1 MRIRKNFIA
10 ITGMFLFGL
19 FAAAQ
24 NSKMDAFITDLMN
37 KMTLEEKLG
46 QLNLSTA
53 GGFVT
58 GAAVSKNMEEKL
70 KAGAVG
76 GVLNSFSFQNMKALQ
91 EIAVKESPH
100 HIPLIFGMDV
110 IHGYRTIFPIPL
122 GLSCT
127 WDVELIKEA
136 ARIAASEATAAGICW
151 TYSPMVDIARD
162 PRWGRIAEGA
172 GEDPWWGARVAT
184 ALVEGYQGDDL
195 SRENT
200 MMACVKHFALYGAAE
215 AGRDY
220 NTVDMSR
227 ITMYN
232 FFLPPYKAAVDA
244 GAGSVMTS
252 FNVVDYIPATGNHW
266 LLTDLLRNQWGFKG
280 FVVTDYTAIN
290 EMVQHGMGDLKTVS
304 ALALKAGT
312 DMDMVGEGF
321 LTTLKQS
328 LEEGKV
334 TLEEIDRACRRIL
347 EAKYKLGLFDD
358 PFRYLKEERLKN
370 DILTQENVGSARKI
384 AARSLVL
391 LKNEHEVLPLKK
403 GGTIALIGPLADD
416 KANLLGTWTLFGDA
430 SKVVSIREGLQNAGG
445 NSLTVLYSKGT
456 EFTDDPLLLKNSRSP
471 FGPQGALPSVE
482 SIAATNASLLKEA
495 LAVAKKADVVVAV
508 LGEMAAWSGEAASR
522 ADIGLPAC
530 QKNLLK
536 ALKETGKPVVLVL
549 INGRPLVL
557 NDEAVLADA
566 ILEAWAPGMQGGNAI
581 ADVLFGNYNPS
592 GKLTTTFPQSVG
604 QIPLY
609 YNHLNTGRPADP
621 RNKFTSKYLDIA
633 NEPLFPFGYGL
644 SYTTFEYSD
653 ITLNKTNLKGE
664 ETLLAGV
671 TITNTGKI
679 AGEEVVQL
687 YLRDPV
693 ASISRPVKELK
704 NCRKIFLKPGEKQE
718 VVFRI
723 TPEDLKFYNSNLE
736 YDWEPGEFIIMIGGN
751 SRDVKE
757 AKCIWNK

>member
-1 MRIRKNFIA
+1 
-10 ITGMFLFGL
+10 
-19 FAAAQ
+19 
-24 NSKMDAFITDLMN
+24 
-37 KMTLEEKLG
+37 
-46 QLNLSTA
+46 
-53 GGFVT
+53 
-58 GAAVSKNMEEKL
+58 
-70 KAGAVG
+70 
-76 GVLNSFSFQNMKALQ
+76 
-91 EIAVKESPH
+91 
-100 HIPLIFGMDV
+100 
-110 IHGYRTIFPIPL
+110 
-122 GLSCT
+122 
-127 WDVELIKEA
+127 
-136 ARIAASEATAAGICW
+136 
-151 TYSPMVDIARD
+151 
-162 PRWGRIAEGA
+162 AEGA

-232 FFLPPYKAAVDA
+232 FYLPPYKAAVDA

-370 DILTQENVGSARKI
+370 DILTKENVGSARKI

-581 ADVLFGNYNPS
+581 ADVLFGDYNPS

-723 TPEDLKFYNSNLE
+723 TPDDLKFYNSNLE
-736 YDWEPGEFIIMIGGN
+736 YDWEPGEFIVMIGGN

>member
-232 FFLPPYKAAVDA
+232 FYLPPYKAAVDA

-581 ADVLFGNYNPS
+581 ADVLFGDYNPS

-723 TPEDLKFYNSNLE
+723 TPDDLKFYNSNLE
-736 YDWEPGEFIIMIGGN
+736 YDWEPGEFIVMIGGN

>member
-1 MRIRKNFIA
+1 
-10 ITGMFLFGL
+10 
-19 FAAAQ
+19 
-24 NSKMDAFITDLMN
+24 
-37 KMTLEEKLG
+37 
-46 QLNLSTA
+46 
-53 GGFVT
+53 
-58 GAAVSKNMEEKL
+58 
-70 KAGAVG
+70 
-76 GVLNSFSFQNMKALQ
+76 
-91 EIAVKESPH
+91 
-100 HIPLIFGMDV
+100 
-110 IHGYRTIFPIPL
+110 
-122 GLSCT
+122 
-127 WDVELIKEA
+127 
-136 ARIAASEATAAGICW
+136 
-151 TYSPMVDIARD
+151 
-162 PRWGRIAEGA
+162 
-172 GEDPWWGARVAT
+172 
-184 ALVEGYQGDDL
+184 
-195 SRENT
+195 
-200 MMACVKHFALYGAAE
+200 
-215 AGRDY
+215 
-220 NTVDMSR
+220 
-227 ITMYN
+227 
-232 FFLPPYKAAVDA
+232 LPPYKAAVDA

-334 TLEEIDRACRRIL
+334 TLEEIDHACRRIL

-358 PFRYLKEERLKN
+358 PFCYLKDERFKS
-370 DILTQENVGSARKI
+370 DILTQENIESARKI
-384 AARSLVL
+384 ASRSMVL
-391 LKNEHEVLPLKK
+391 LKNENAVLPLRKS
-403 GGTIALIGPLADD
+403 GTIALIGPLADD
-416 KANLLGTWTLFGDA
+416 KSNLLGTWTLFADA
-430 SKVVSIREGLQNAGG
+430 SKVVSIKEGLQNAGG
-445 NSLTVLYSKGT
+445 NSVHVIYSKGT
-456 EFTDDPLLLKNSRSP
+456 EFTDDPVLLKNSRSP
-471 FGPQGALPSVE
+471 FGPQGALPSAG

-495 LAVAKKADVVVAV
+495 LSIAKKADVIVAV

-557 NDEAVLADA
+557 NDEAVLTDA
-566 ILEAWAPGMQGGNAI
+566 ILEAWAPGIQGGNAI
-581 ADVLFGNYNPS
+581 ADVLFGDYNPS

>member
-1 MRIRKNFIA
+1 M
-10 ITGMFLFGL
+10 
-19 FAAAQ
+19 
-24 NSKMDAFITDLMN
+24 
-37 KMTLEEKLG
+37 
-46 QLNLSTA
+46 
-53 GGFVT
+53 
-58 GAAVSKNMEEKL
+58 
-70 KAGAVG
+70 
-76 GVLNSFSFQNMKALQ
+76 
-91 EIAVKESPH
+91 
-100 HIPLIFGMDV
+100 
-110 IHGYRTIFPIPL
+110 
-122 GLSCT
+122 
-127 WDVELIKEA
+127 
-136 ARIAASEATAAGICW
+136 
-151 TYSPMVDIARD
+151 
-162 PRWGRIAEGA
+162 
-172 GEDPWWGARVAT
+172 
-184 ALVEGYQGDDL
+184 
-195 SRENT
+195 
-200 MMACVKHFALYGAAE
+200 
-215 AGRDY
+215 
-220 NTVDMSR
+220 
-227 ITMYN
+227 
-232 FFLPPYKAAVDA
+232 
-244 GAGSVMTS
+244 
-252 FNVVDYIPATGNHW
+252 
-266 LLTDLLRNQWGFKG
+266 
-280 FVVTDYTAIN
+280 
-290 EMVQHGMGDLKTVS
+290 
-304 ALALKAGT
+304 
-312 DMDMVGEGF
+312 
-321 LTTLKQS
+321 
-328 LEEGKV
+328 
-334 TLEEIDRACRRIL
+334 EEIDHACRRIL

-370 DILTQENVGSARKI
+370 DILTKENVGSARKI

-581 ADVLFGNYNPS
+581 ADVLFGDYNPS

-723 TPEDLKFYNSNLE
+723 TPDDLKFYNSNLE
-736 YDWEPGEFIIMIGGN
+736 YDWEPGEFIVMIGGN

>member
-1 MRIRKNFIA
+1 MKNVCKWAVVFCMMLIGHTA
-10 ITGMFLFGL
+10 VG
-19 FAAAQ
+19 Q
-24 NSKMDAFITDLMN
+24 NNKMDAFITQLMN

-100 HIPLIFGMDV
+100 RIPLLFGMDV

-127 WDVELIKEA
+127 WDVDLIRET
-136 ARIAASEATAAGICW
+136 ARISALEATAAGICW

-172 GEDPWWGARVAT
+172 GEDPWWGSQVARAM
-184 ALVEGYQGDDL
+184 VEGYQGNDL
-195 SRENT
+195 SKDNT

-227 ITMYN
+227 VGMYN

-244 GAGSVMTS
+244 GAGSIMTS
-252 FNVVDYIPATGNHW
+252 FNVIDYVPATGNHW
-266 LLTDLLRNQWGFKG
+266 LLTDLLRNQWGFSG

-290 EMVQHGMGDLKTVS
+290 EMVQHGLGDLKAVS

-321 LTTLKQS
+321 LTTLKES
-328 LEEGKV
+328 LKDGTV
-334 TLEEIDRACRRIL
+334 TMDEIDRACRRIL

-358 PFRYLKEERLKN
+358 PFRYLNEDRFKTEIFTEQNR
-370 DILTQENVGSARKI
+370 ESARKI
-384 AARSLVL
+384 ASRSMVL
-391 LKNEHEVLPLKK
+391 LKNEKETLPLKK
-403 GGTIALIGPLADD
+403 SGTIALIGPLADD
-416 KANLLGTWTLFGDA
+416 RSNLLGTWTLFGDA
-430 SKVVSIREGLQNAGG
+430 SKTVSIKEGLQNVGG
-445 NSLTVLYSKGT
+445 KGLTVLYSRGS
-456 EFTDDPLLLKNSRSP
+456 EFTDDPVLLKNSRSP
-471 FGPQGALPSVE
+471 FGPQGPLPSAE
-482 SIAATNASLLKEA
+482 NIAATNASLLNEA
-495 LAVAKKADVVVAV
+495 LAVAKKADVIVAV

-522 ADIGLPAC
+522 SDISLPAC
-530 QKNLLK
+530 QKKLLQ
-536 ALKETGKPVVLVL
+536 ALRETGKPLVLVL
-549 INGRPLVL
+549 INGRPLIL
-557 NDEAVLADA
+557 NDEANWADA
-566 ILEAWAPGMQGGNAI
+566 ILEAWAPGIQAGNAI
-581 ADVLFGNYNPS
+581 ADVLFGDYNPS
-592 GKLTTTFPQSVG
+592 GKLTTTFPRSVG

-621 RNKFTSKYLDIA
+621 RNKFTSKYLDVP
-633 NEPLFPFGYGL
+633 NEPLFPFGFGL
-644 SYTTFEYSD
+644 SYTTFEYGD
-653 ITLNKTNLKGE
+653 IRLNKTSLKGE
-664 ETLLAGV
+664 DTLMASI
-671 TITNTGKI
+671 TITNTGKK

-704 NCRKIFLKPGEKQE
+704 NCRKILLNPGEKKE
-718 VVFRI
+718 VVFKI
-723 TPEDLKFYNSNLE
+723 TPEDLKFYNSNLV

-757 AKCIWNK
+757 AKINWVR

>member
-1 MRIRKNFIA
+1 MRIKKNFIA
-10 ITGMFLFGL
+10 IAGMFLFGL

-184 ALVEGYQGDDL
+184 ALVEGYQGNDL

-290 EMVQHGMGDLKTVS
+290 EMVQHGVGDLKTVS

-370 DILTQENVGSARKI
+370 DILTKENVGSARKI

-391 LKNEHEVLPLKK
+391 FKNEHEVLPLKK

-445 NSLTVLYSKGT
+445 NSLSVLYSKGT

-471 FGPQGALPSVE
+471 FGPQGALPSAE

-581 ADVLFGNYNPS
+581 ADVLFGDYNPS

-671 TITNTGKI
+671 TITNTGKM

-736 YDWEPGEFIIMIGGN
+736 YDWEPGEFIVMIGGN

>member
-232 FFLPPYKAAVDA
+232 FYLPPYKAAVDA

-334 TLEEIDRACRRIL
+334 TMEEIDHACRRIL

-370 DILTQENVGSARKI
+370 DILTKENVGSARKI

-581 ADVLFGNYNPS
+581 ADVLFGDYNPS

-723 TPEDLKFYNSNLE
+723 TPDDLKFYNSNLE
-736 YDWEPGEFIIMIGGN
+736 YDWEPGEFIVMIGGN